1 MHRLAQ
7 SSERRDL
14 QVQSSVKSGHASSL
28 CQSCGIIQ
36 TLLEFFVFFDWPL
49 ALGVQQSIAPGP
61 EFDGMNTNV
70 VEQHWHMTG
79 SL

>member
-1 MHRLAQ
+1 M
-7 SSERRDL
+7 
-14 QVQSSVKSGHASSL
+14 QVPFF
-28 CQSCGIIQ
+28 QSCGIIRA
-36 TLLEFFVFFDWPL
+36 LLEFFVLFDWPL
-49 ALGVQQSIAPGP
+49 GLGIQQSIAPGP